1 MSLRNRRRKR
11 RAAIPVPLASL
22 GDIAFLLIIFFVL
35 VSNFKDQS
43 VDLEQPAA
51 PNIERLESAG
61 LVVSVDRDGQVW
73 FDGSR
78 YQADAL
84 ESILSARVADR
95 EDKTVLFRADKDLS
109 HREIG
114 PVIDAMSKAGVTV
127 AMTGQRGES

>member
-1 MSLRNRRRKR
+1 MKLRNRRKR
-11 RAAIPVPLASL
+11 RPIIPVPLASL

-43 VDLEQPAA
+43 VDLEQPTA
-51 PNIERLESAG
+51 PNIERIEAAG

-78 YQADAL
+78 YEAQSL
-84 ESILSARVADR
+84 ESILADRVADR
-95 EDKTVLFRADKDLS
+95 EDKTVLFRADKELS
-109 HREIG
+109 HRDIG